1 MDTSTHAYIPGLQGI
16 PATQSRISFLDG
28 QEGLLTYRGYRIV
41 DLARHSTFEETA
53 WVLINGELPTPEQLA
68 CFDGELRANRRVK
81 YNVRDIMKF
90 LPIDGHPM
98 EALQTCVASLGM
110 FYPGQE
116 RMTAHGVSAD
126 SEFVE
131 QMIIKI
137 LASMA
142 TLVAMWERIRRGD
155 DPIPPRKDLTYAEN
169 FLYMMNE
176 REPDPV
182 EARIMDACLVLHAE
196 HTINASTFSALV
208 CGSTLAPPN
217 LVVASAIGTLAGPLH
232 GGANQRVLNML
243 DEIGSPAKVA
253 DWLDQR
259 LANKQVVWGFGHRE
273 YKVKDPRADILQGLL
288 EQLHEHR
295 HGDVSPLYEVAK
307 ELERCAAERLAPKG
321 VYPNVDFYSGLLYE
335 ALGIPR
341 DQFTPIF
348 AISRTAGW
356 LAHWKEQLS
365 NNRIFRPTQEYQGYA
380 PRSYQPMSERQSS
393 FPG

>member
-1 MDTSTHAYIPGLQGI
+1 METTHAYIPGLQGV

-28 QEGLLTYRGYRIV
+28 QAGLLTYRGYRIV
-41 DLARHSTFEETA
+41 DLARQSTFEETA

-116 RMTAHGVSAD
+116 RMTANGVSAD

-131 QMIIKI
+131 QMIVKI

-142 TLVAMWERIRRGD
+142 TLVAMWEHIRRGD
-155 DPIPPRKDLTYAEN
+155 DPVPPRKDLSYAEN

-243 DEIGSPAKVA
+243 DEIGSAAKVA

-295 HGDVSPLYEVAK
+295 RGDISPLYEVAK

-365 NNRIFRPTQEYQGYA
+365 NNRIFRPTQEYQGHA
-380 PRSYQPMSERQSS
+380 PRAYQPMAERQSS

>member
-1 MDTSTHAYIPGLQGI
+1 MDTQLAYIPGLQGV

-41 DLARHSTFEETA
+41 DLARQSTFEETA

-116 RMTAHGVSAD
+116 RMTANGISAD

-131 QMIIKI
+131 QMIVKI

-142 TLVAMWERIRRGD
+142 TLVAMWEHIRRGD
-155 DPIPPRKDLTYAEN
+155 DPVPPRNDLSYAEN

-253 DWLDQR
+253 NWLDQR

-273 YKVKDPRADILQGLL
+273 YKVKDPRADILQDLL
-288 EQLHEHR
+288 EQLRVHR
-295 HGDVSPLYEVAK
+295 QGDVSPLYEVAM
-307 ELERCAAERLAPKG
+307 ELERCAQERLAPKG

-356 LAHWKEQLS
+356 LAHWKEQLT

-380 PRSYQPMSERQSS
+380 PRAYQPMAERPTS
-393 FPG
+393 FPA

>member
-1 MDTSTHAYIPGLQGI
+1 MDKVQNGYVPGLKGV
-16 PATQSRISFLDG
+16 PATESAISFLDG
-28 QEGLLTYRGYRIV
+28 QVGLLTYRGFPIV
-41 DLARHSTFEETA
+41 DLARFSSFEETA
-53 WVLINGELPTPEQLA
+53 WILINGGLPETDELA
-68 CFDGELRANRRVK
+68 RFDAELRANRRVK

-116 RMTAHGVSAD
+116 RMTANGVNAD

-131 QMIIKI
+131 QMIVKI

-142 TLVAMWERIRRGD
+142 TLVAMWEHIRRGD
-155 DPIPPRKDLTYAEN
+155 DPVQPRTDLTYAEN

-243 DEIGSPAKVA
+243 DEIGSVEKVS

-288 EQLHEHR
+288 EQLREHR
-295 HGDVSPLYEVAK
+295 SGQISPLYEIAMA
-307 ELERCAAERLAPKG
+307 LERCAEERLAPKG
-321 VYPNVDFYSGLLYE
+321 IFPNVDFYSGLLYE

-356 LAHWKEQLS
+356 LAHWKEQIS
-365 NNRIFRPTQEYQGYA
+365 NNRIFRPTQIYQGYE
-380 PRSYQPMSERQSS
+380 PRSYQPMSSR
-393 FPG
+393 

>member
-1 MDTSTHAYIPGLQGI
+1 MDKVQSGYVPGLKGV
-16 PATQSRISFLDG
+16 PATESGISYLDG
-28 QEGLLTYRGYRIV
+28 QVGLLTYRGYPIV
-41 DLARHSTFEETA
+41 ELARQSTFEETA
-53 WVLINGELPTPEQLA
+53 WVLINGELPQTEQLA
-68 CFDGELRANRRVK
+68 RFDADLRANRRVK

-116 RMTAHGVSAD
+116 RMTANGISAD

-131 QMIIKI
+131 QMIVKI

-142 TLVAMWERIRRGD
+142 TLVAMWEHIRRGD
-155 DPIPPRKDLTYAEN
+155 DPVQPRTDLTYAEN

-243 DEIGSPAKVA
+243 DEIGSVEKVS

-259 LANKQVVWGFGHRE
+259 LTNKQVVWGFGHRE

-288 EQLHEHR
+288 EQLREHR
-295 HGDVSPLYEVAK
+295 SGQVSLLYEIAMA
-307 ELERCAAERLAPKG
+307 LERCAEERLAPKG
-321 VYPNVDFYSGLLYE
+321 IFPNVDFYSGLLYE

-356 LAHWKEQLS
+356 LAHWKEQIA
-365 NNRIFRPTQEYQGYA
+365 NNRIFRPTQIYNGYE
-380 PRSYQPMSERQSS
+380 PRGYQPMSSR
-393 FPG
+393 

>member
-1 MDTSTHAYIPGLQGI
+1 MDKVQNGYVPGLKGV
-16 PATQSRISFLDG
+16 PATESAISYLDG
-28 QEGLLTYRGYRIV
+28 QAGLLTYRGYPIV
-41 DLARHSTFEETA
+41 ELARHSSFEETA
-53 WVLINGELPTPEQLA
+53 WVLINGELPQTDHLA
-68 CFDGELRANRRVK
+68 RFDADLRANRRVK

-116 RMTAHGVSAD
+116 RMTANGISAD

-131 QMIIKI
+131 QMIVKI

-142 TLVAMWERIRRGD
+142 TLVAMWEHIRRGD
-155 DPIPPRKDLTYAEN
+155 DPVQPRTDLTYAEN

-243 DEIGSPAKVA
+243 DEIGSVEKVS

-259 LANKQVVWGFGHRE
+259 LTNKQVVWGFGHRE

-288 EQLHEHR
+288 EQLREHR
-295 HGDVSPLYEVAK
+295 SGQISPLYEIAMA
-307 ELERCAAERLAPKG
+307 LERCAEERLAPKG
-321 VYPNVDFYSGLLYE
+321 IFPNVDFYSGLLYE

-356 LAHWKEQLS
+356 LAHWKEQIA
-365 NNRIFRPTQEYQGYA
+365 NNRIFRPTQVYTGYD
-380 PRSYQPMSERQSS
+380 PRSYKPMSTR
-393 FPG
+393 

>member
-1 MDTSTHAYIPGLQGI
+1 MEYIPGLQGV
-16 PATQSRISFLDG
+16 PATQSSISFLDG
-28 QEGLLTYRGYRIV
+28 QKGLLTYRGYPIV
-41 DLARHSTFEETA
+41 DLARHSTFEETS
-53 WVLINGELPTPEQLA
+53 WLLINGELPDADQLA
-68 CFDGELRANRRVK
+68 AFDAELRNSRNRRVK

-116 RMTAHGVSAD
+116 RMTANGVNAD

-131 QMIIKI
+131 QMIIKT

-142 TLVAMWERIRRGD
+142 TLVAMWEHIRRGD
-155 DPIPPRKDLTYAEN
+155 DPVQPRADLTYAEN

-176 REPDPV
+176 REPDAV
-182 EARIMDACLVLHAE
+182 ESRIMDACLILHAE

-217 LVVASAIGTLAGPLH
+217 LVVAAAIGTLAGPLH

-243 DEIGSPAKVA
+243 DEIPSVDQVP

-273 YKVKDPRADILQGLL
+273 YKTKDPRADILQGLL
-288 EQLHEHR
+288 EQLREHR
-295 HGDVSPLYEVAK
+295 GGEISPQYEIAR
-307 ELERCAAERLAPKG
+307 ELERCAEERLAAKG
-321 VYPNVDFYSGLLYE
+321 VFPNVDFYSGLLYE

-356 LAHWKEQLS
+356 LAHWKEQIS
-365 NNRIFRPTQEYQGYA
+365 QNRIFRPTQVYTGSE
-380 PRSYQPMSERQSS
+380 PRSYPARL
-393 FPG
+393 GR

>member
-1 MDTSTHAYIPGLQGI
+1 MDKVDNGYVPGLKGV
-16 PATQSRISFLDG
+16 PATESSISFLDG
-28 QEGLLTYRGYRIV
+28 QVGLLTYRGFPIV
-41 DLARHSTFEETA
+41 ELARHSSFEETA
-53 WVLINGELPTPEQLA
+53 WVLINGELPQTEQLA
-68 CFDGELRANRRVK
+68 RFDADLRANRRVK

-116 RMTAHGVSAD
+116 RMTAHGVNAD

-131 QMIIKI
+131 QMIVKI

-142 TLVAMWERIRRGD
+142 TLVAMWEHIRRGD
-155 DPIPPRKDLTYAEN
+155 DPVQPRTDLTYAEN

-243 DEIGSPAKVA
+243 DEIGSVEKVA

-259 LANKQVVWGFGHRE
+259 LASKQVVWGFGHRE

-288 EQLHEHR
+288 EQLREHR
-295 HGDVSPLYEVAK
+295 SGQISPLYEIAMA
-307 ELERCAAERLAPKG
+307 LERCAEERLAPKG
-321 VYPNVDFYSGLLYE
+321 IYPNVDFYSGLLYE
-335 ALGIPR
+335 ALGIAR
-341 DQFTPIF
+341 DQFTPVF

-356 LAHWKEQLS
+356 LAHWKEQIA
-365 NNRIFRPTQEYQGYA
+365 NNRIFRPTQIYNGYE
-380 PRSYQPMSERQSS
+380 PRSYEPMSMR
-393 FPG
+393 

>member
-1 MDTSTHAYIPGLQGI
+1 MTYVPGLQGV
-16 PATQSRISFLDG
+16 PAAQSSISYLDG
-28 QEGLLTYRGYRIV
+28 QQGVLTYRGYRIV
-41 DLARHSTFEETA
+41 DLARHSTFEEAA
-53 WVLINGELPTPEQLA
+53 WTLIHGDLPTALELA
-68 CFDGELRANRRVK
+68 EFDAELRRNRRVK

-116 RMTAHGVSAD
+116 RMTANGVNAD

-131 QMIIKI
+131 QMIVKI

-142 TLVAMWERIRRGD
+142 TLVAMWEHIRKGD
-155 DPIPPRKDLTYAEN
+155 DPVQPRPDLTYAEN
-169 FLYMMNE
+169 FLYMMTE
-176 REPDPV
+176 REPDPI
-182 EARIMDACLVLHAE
+182 ESRIMDACLVLHAE
-196 HTINASTFSALV
+196 HTINASTFASLV

-243 DEIGSPAKVA
+243 DEIGSVDAVE
-253 DWLDQR
+253 DWLDGR
-259 LANKQVVWGFGHRE
+259 LKNKQVVWGFGHRE

-288 EQLHEHR
+288 EQLREHR
-295 HGDVSPLYEVAK
+295 GGHLSPLYDIARK
-307 ELERCAAERLAPKG
+307 LEACAEERLSPKG

-335 ALGIPR
+335 EMGIPR

-348 AISRTAGW
+348 AIARTAGW
-356 LAHWKEQLS
+356 LAHWKEQIG
-365 NNRIFRPTQEYQGYA
+365 NNRIYRPTQVYTGADVRDYC
-380 PRSYQPMSERQSS
+380 PISER
-393 FPG
+393 

>member
-1 MDTSTHAYIPGLQGI
+1 MDKVQNGYVPGLKGV
-16 PATQSRISFLDG
+16 PATESGISFLDG
-28 QEGLLTYRGYRIV
+28 QVGLLTYRGYPIV

-53 WVLINGELPTPEQLA
+53 WVLINGELPETEQLA
-68 CFDGELRANRRVK
+68 RFDADLRANRRVK

-116 RMTAHGVSAD
+116 RMTANGISAD

-131 QMIIKI
+131 QMIVKI

-142 TLVAMWERIRRGD
+142 TLVAMWEHIRRGD
-155 DPIPPRKDLTYAEN
+155 DPVQPRTDLTYAEN

-243 DEIGSPAKVA
+243 DEIGSVEQVS

-259 LANKQVVWGFGHRE
+259 LTNKQVVWGFGHRE

-288 EQLHEHR
+288 EQLREHR
-295 HGDVSPLYEVAK
+295 SGQISPLYEIAM
-307 ELERCAAERLAPKG
+307 ELERCAEERLAPKG
-321 VYPNVDFYSGLLYE
+321 IFPNVDFYSGLLYE

-356 LAHWKEQLS
+356 LAHWKEQIA
-365 NNRIFRPTQEYQGYA
+365 NNRIFRPTQVYVGYE
-380 PRSYQPMSERQSS
+380 PRSYESMSTR
-393 FPG
+393 

>member
-1 MDTSTHAYIPGLQGI
+1 MDKVQNGYVPGLKGV
-16 PATQSRISFLDG
+16 PATESGISYLDG
-28 QEGLLTYRGYRIV
+28 QVGLLTYRGFPIV
-41 DLARHSTFEETA
+41 ELARHSTFEETA
-53 WVLINGELPTPEQLA
+53 WVLINGELPQTDQLA
-68 CFDGELRANRRVK
+68 RFDADLRANRRVK

-116 RMTAHGVSAD
+116 RMTANGISAD

-131 QMIIKI
+131 QMIVKI

-142 TLVAMWERIRRGD
+142 TLVAMWEHIRRGD
-155 DPIPPRKDLTYAEN
+155 DPVQPRTDLTYAEN

-243 DEIGSPAKVA
+243 DEIGSVEKVS
-253 DWLDQR
+253 DWLDHR
-259 LANKQVVWGFGHRE
+259 LTNKQVVWGFGHRE

-288 EQLHEHR
+288 EQLREHR
-295 HGDVSPLYEVAK
+295 GGQVSPLYEIAM
-307 ELERCAAERLAPKG
+307 ELERCAEERLAPKG
-321 VYPNVDFYSGLLYE
+321 IFPNVDFYSGLLYE

-356 LAHWKEQLS
+356 LAHWKEQIA
-365 NNRIFRPTQEYQGYA
+365 NNRIFRPTQIYNGYD
-380 PRSYQPMSERQSS
+380 PRSYQPMSSR
-393 FPG
+393 

>member
-1 MDTSTHAYIPGLQGI
+1 MEKMQNGYVPGLKGV
-16 PATQSRISFLDG
+16 PATESGISYLDG
-28 QEGLLTYRGYRIV
+28 QAGLLTYRGYPIV
-41 DLARHSTFEETA
+41 ELARQSTFEETA
-53 WVLINGELPTPEQLA
+53 WLLINGELPQTEQLA
-68 CFDGELRANRRVK
+68 QFDADLRANRRVK

-116 RMTAHGVSAD
+116 RMTANGVSAD

-142 TLVAMWERIRRGD
+142 TLVAMWEHIRRGD
-155 DPIPPRKDLTYAEN
+155 DPIQPRTDLTYAEN

-243 DEIGSPAKVA
+243 DEIGSADKVS

-259 LANKQVVWGFGHRE
+259 LSSKQVVWGFGHRE
-273 YKVKDPRADILQGLL
+273 YKLKDPRADILQDLL
-288 EQLHEHR
+288 EQLRAHR
-295 HGDVSPLYEVAK
+295 GGQISPLYEIAM
-307 ELERCAAERLAPKG
+307 ELERCAEERLAPKG

-356 LAHWKEQLS
+356 LAHWKEQIG
-365 NNRIFRPTQEYQGYA
+365 NNRIFRPTQVYVGHE
-380 PRSYQPMSERQSS
+380 PRHYEPMSAR
-393 FPG
+393 

>member
-1 MDTSTHAYIPGLQGI
+1 AQ
-16 PATQSRISFLDG
+16 
-28 QEGLLTYRGYRIV
+28 
-41 DLARHSTFEETA
+41 HSTFEETA
-53 WVLINGELPTPEQLA
+53 WLLINGELPDGDQLTA
-68 CFDGELRANRRVK
+68 FDAELRNSTNRRVK

-116 RMTAHGVSAD
+116 RMTANGVNAD

-131 QMIIKI
+131 QMIIKT

-142 TLVAMWERIRRGD
+142 TLVAMWEHIRRGD
-155 DPIPPRKDLTYAEN
+155 DPVQPRADLTYAEN

-176 REPDPV
+176 REPDAV
-182 EARIMDACLVLHAE
+182 ESRIMDACLILHAE

-243 DEIGSPAKVA
+243 DEIPSVEQVA

-273 YKVKDPRADILQGLL
+273 YKTKDPRADILQGLL
-288 EQLHEHR
+288 EQLREHR
-295 HGDVSPLYEVAK
+295 GGQISPQYEIAR
-307 ELERCAAERLAPKG
+307 ELERCAEERLATKG
-321 VYPNVDFYSGLLYE
+321 VFPNVDFYSGLLYE
-335 ALGIPR
+335 SLGIPR

-356 LAHWKEQLS
+356 LAHWKEQIS
-365 NNRIFRPTQEYQGYA
+365 HNRIFRPTQVYTGYE
-380 PRSYQPMSERQSS
+380 PRPYPSRL
-393 FPG
+393 GR

>member
-1 MDTSTHAYIPGLQGI
+1 MEYIPGLQGV
-16 PATQSRISFLDG
+16 PAAQSRISFLDG
-28 QEGLLTYRGYRIV
+28 QEGLLTYRGYPIV
-41 DLARHSTFEETA
+41 DLAQHSTFEEVS
-53 WVLINGELPTPEQLA
+53 WVLINGELPNAEQMA
-68 CFDGELRANRRVK
+68 CFDAELRANRRVK

-116 RMTAHGVSAD
+116 RMTANGISAD

-131 QMIIKI
+131 QMIVRI

-142 TLVAMWERIRRGD
+142 TLVAMWEHIRRGD
-155 DPIPPRKDLTYAEN
+155 DPVQPRTDLTYAEN

-196 HTINASTFSALV
+196 HTINASTFAALV

-243 DEIGSPAKVA
+243 DEIGSVAKVS
-253 DWLDQR
+253 DWLDHR
-259 LANKQVVWGFGHRE
+259 LTNKQVVWGFGHRE

-288 EQLHEHR
+288 EQLRAHR
-295 HGDVSPLYEVAK
+295 GGQISPLYDIARA
-307 ELERCAAERLAPKG
+307 LERCAEERLAPKG

-356 LAHWKEQLS
+356 LAHWKEQIS
-365 NNRIFRPTQEYQGYA
+365 NNRIFRPTQVYEGYA
-380 PRSYQPMSERQSS
+380 VRGYSPMTAR
-393 FPG
+393 

>member
-1 MDTSTHAYIPGLQGI
+1 MDKQDNNGYVPGLKGI
-16 PATQSRISFLDG
+16 PAAESKISFLDG
-28 QEGLLTYRGYRIV
+28 QAGLLTYRGYPIV
-41 DLARHSTFEETA
+41 ELAQQSTFEEAA
-53 WVLINGELPTPEQLA
+53 WVLINGELPNTDELTRFA
-68 CFDGELRANRRVK
+68 ADLRANRRVK

-90 LPIDGHPM
+90 LPIDGDPM

-116 RMTAHGVSAD
+116 RMTANGVNAD

-155 DPIPPRKDLTYAEN
+155 DPILPRTDLTYAEN

-196 HTINASTFSALV
+196 HTINASTFAALV

-243 DEIGSPAKVA
+243 DDIGSVENVA
-253 DWLDQR
+253 GWLDQR
-259 LANKQVVWGFGHRE
+259 LANKQVIWGFGHRE
-273 YKVKDPRADILQGLL
+273 YKVKDPRANILQDLL
-288 EQLHEHR
+288 EQLREHR
-295 HGDVSPLYEVAK
+295 HGQISPLYERAK
-307 ELERCAAERLAPKG
+307 ELERCAEEHLSPKG
-321 VYPNVDFYSGLLYE
+321 IFPNVDFYSGLLYE

-356 LAHWKEQLS
+356 LAHWKEQITH
-365 NNRIFRPTQEYQGYA
+365 NRIFRPTQVYTGYE
-380 PRSYQPMSERQSS
+380 PRSYRPMSLR
-393 FPG
+393 

>member
-1 MDTSTHAYIPGLQGI
+1 MEYIPGLQGV
-16 PATQSRISFLDG
+16 PATQSSISFLDG
-28 QEGLLTYRGYRIV
+28 QKGLLTYRGYPIV
-41 DLARHSTFEETA
+41 DLAQHSTFEETA
-53 WVLINGELPTPEQLA
+53 WLLINGELPDGDQLTA
-68 CFDGELRANRRVK
+68 FDAELRNSTNRRVK

-116 RMTAHGVSAD
+116 RMTANGVNAD

-131 QMIIKI
+131 QMIIKT

-142 TLVAMWERIRRGD
+142 TLVAMWEHIRRGD
-155 DPIPPRKDLTYAEN
+155 DPVQPRADLTYAEN

-176 REPDPV
+176 REPDAV
-182 EARIMDACLVLHAE
+182 ESRIMDACLILHAE

-243 DEIGSPAKVA
+243 DEIPSVEQVA

-273 YKVKDPRADILQGLL
+273 YKTKDPRADILQGLL
-288 EQLHEHR
+288 EQLREHR
-295 HGDVSPLYEVAK
+295 GGQISPQYEIAR
-307 ELERCAAERLAPKG
+307 ELERCAEERLATKG
-321 VYPNVDFYSGLLYE
+321 VFPNVDFYSGLLYE
-335 ALGIPR
+335 SLGIPR

-356 LAHWKEQLS
+356 LAHWKEQIS
-365 NNRIFRPTQEYQGYA
+365 HNRIFRPTQVYTGYE
-380 PRSYQPMSERQSS
+380 PRPYPSRL
-393 FPG
+393 GR

>member
-1 MDTSTHAYIPGLQGI
+1 MDKVQNGYVPGLKGV
-16 PATQSRISFLDG
+16 PATESAISYLDG
-28 QEGLLTYRGYRIV
+28 QVGLLTYRGYPIV
-41 DLARHSTFEETA
+41 ELARHSTFEETA
-53 WVLINGELPTPEQLA
+53 WVLINGELPQADHLA
-68 CFDGELRANRRVK
+68 RFDADLRANRRVK

-116 RMTAHGVSAD
+116 RMTANGISAD

-131 QMIIKI
+131 QMIVKI

-142 TLVAMWERIRRGD
+142 TLVAMWEHIRRGD
-155 DPIPPRKDLTYAEN
+155 DPVQPRTDLTYAEN

-243 DEIGSPAKVA
+243 DEIGSVEKVS

-259 LANKQVVWGFGHRE
+259 LTNKQVVWGFGHRE

-288 EQLHEHR
+288 EQLREHR
-295 HGDVSPLYEVAK
+295 SGQISRLYEIAM
-307 ELERCAAERLAPKG
+307 ELERCAEERLAPKG
-321 VYPNVDFYSGLLYE
+321 IFPNVDFYSGLLYE

-356 LAHWKEQLS
+356 LAHWKEQIA
-365 NNRIFRPTQEYQGYA
+365 NNRIFRPTQVYTGYD
-380 PRSYQPMSERQSS
+380 PRSYKPMSTR
-393 FPG
+393 

>member
-1 MDTSTHAYIPGLQGI
+1 MDKVQNGYVPGLKGV
-16 PATQSRISFLDG
+16 PATESAISFLDG
-28 QEGLLTYRGYRIV
+28 QVGLLTYRGFPIV
-41 DLARHSTFEETA
+41 DLARFSSFEETA
-53 WVLINGELPTPEQLA
+53 WILINGGLPETDELA
-68 CFDGELRANRRVK
+68 RFDAELRANRRVK

-116 RMTAHGVSAD
+116 RMTANGVNAD

-131 QMIIKI
+131 QMIVKI

-142 TLVAMWERIRRGD
+142 TLVSMWEHIRRGD
-155 DPIPPRKDLTYAEN
+155 DPVQPRTDLTYAEN

-243 DEIGSPAKVA
+243 DEIGSVEKVS

-259 LANKQVVWGFGHRE
+259 LANKQVVWGVGHRE

-288 EQLHEHR
+288 EQLREHR
-295 HGDVSPLYEVAK
+295 SGQISPLYEIAMA
-307 ELERCAAERLAPKG
+307 LERCAEERLAPKG
-321 VYPNVDFYSGLLYE
+321 IFPNVDFYSGLLYE

-356 LAHWKEQLS
+356 LAHWKEQIA
-365 NNRIFRPTQEYQGYA
+365 NNRIFRPTQIYQGYE
-380 PRSYQPMSERQSS
+380 PRSYQPMSSR
-393 FPG
+393 